1 MQELIKHHTS
11 GQLKV
16 APEHIVPN
24 TLRLM
29 GKPQAKSLLNFKRI
43 FDEINKSSGQ
53 KQFLTYYFIA
63 AHPGCTDEDMREL
76 KSFAGRELK
85 TNPRQVQI
93 FTPLPSTYSALMYFT
108 ETDPV
113 TGRKIFV
120 EKKTEKKQRQ
130 KDIVV
135 GKTTR

>member
-1 MQELIKHHTS
+1 MNQ
-11 GQLKV
+11 
-16 APEHIVPN
+16 
-24 TLRLM
+24 
-29 GKPQAKSLLNFKRI
+29 
-43 FDEINKSSGQ
+43 SSGQ

-63 AHPGCTDEDMREL
+63 AHPGCTEEDMREL

-93 FTPLPSTYSALMYFT
+93 FTPLPSTYSSLMYFT
-108 ETDPV
+108 EIDPA

-120 EKKTEKKQRQ
+120 EKSIAKKQRQ

-135 GKTTR
+135 GKTIR